1 MSDVLG
7 FDAAQI
13 TSKANRSQPKSIS
26 PTLNEGG
33 RMMAFNTAYMDRNGP
48 LTQEE
53 IAFPLDVASQPQ
65 LISSTEGSRAN
76 RSPWPASGP
85 VLGTSVVS
93 GRNFDGSCP
102 NCGQPTQFSKMFPDF
117 YPHVAVRPAGGQ
129 GFTSDATTA
138 AEVEAIRAL
147 SAASWESLEAVTR
160 GTPSKES
167 LPTWLNSGLV
177 ESDGRY
183 WTRNTSE
190 SRNAADAC
198 SLSQVLESE
207 VSETYFLSARA
218 AAGILRRA
226 ERRGKELPEQ
236 LRSALQTLAQTGTE

>member
-7 FDAAQI
+7 WDPVNV
-13 TSKANRSQPKSIS
+13 TSKANRSIPQPIS
-26 PTLNEGG
+26 PTLHERGMSILSSG
-33 RMMAFNTAYMDRNGP
+33 DSLVSR
-48 LTQEE
+48 
-53 IAFPLDVASQPQ
+53 SQ
-65 LISSTEGSRAN
+65 
-76 RSPWPASGP
+76 WPESGP

-93 GRNFDGSCP
+93 GLSFDGSCP

-117 YPHVAVRPAGGQ
+117 YPRVDVRPAGGQ
-129 GFTSDATTA
+129 GFTSDAISDE
-138 AEVEAIRAL
+138 EVMAIRAL
-147 SAASWESLEAVTR
+147 SAGSWANLEAVTR
-160 GTPSKES
+160 VTPSKQS
-167 LPTWLNSGLV
+167 SPTWLNSGLV

-183 WTRNTSE
+183 WTRDTSE

-226 ERRGKELPEQ
+226 ERRGKELPTA
-236 LRSALQTLAQTGTE
+236 LRLALEALATGTETPGTATT